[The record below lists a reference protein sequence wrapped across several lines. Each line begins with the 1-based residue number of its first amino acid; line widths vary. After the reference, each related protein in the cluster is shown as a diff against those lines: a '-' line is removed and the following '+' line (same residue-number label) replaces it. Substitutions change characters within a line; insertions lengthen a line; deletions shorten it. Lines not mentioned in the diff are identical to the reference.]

1 MINLKDIPTSVNMAD
16 WERRDL
22 AMISDTFD
30 MVYALALKVE
40 ATEETKE
47 MLEQVKSTMLDL
59 KHVLNRR
66 KENRVYD
73 LDI

>member
-30 MVYALALKVE
+30 MVYKLALKVE

-66 KENRVYD
+66 KENRVYE

>member
-1 MINLKDIPTSVNMAD
+1 MKHLSDIPTSVNMAD

-30 MVYALALKVE
+30 MVYDLAMEVE
-40 ATEETKE
+40 ATPETE
-47 MLEQVKSTMLDL
+47 DILEQVKSTMKDL